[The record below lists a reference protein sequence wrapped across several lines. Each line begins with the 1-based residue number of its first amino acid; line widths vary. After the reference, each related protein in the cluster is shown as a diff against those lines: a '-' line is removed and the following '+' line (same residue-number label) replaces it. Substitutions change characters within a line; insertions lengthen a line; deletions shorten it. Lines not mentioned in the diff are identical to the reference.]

1 MSGSVAPEKCQPVP
15 IECPD
20 GEEILAD
27 NFLVW
32 NDEKNMCIFNQN
44 FDELYFDRCQEYKC
58 YYHSYGL
65 ILLISRFLEPFAW
78 QEGIQKINSSNLKS
92 YRGWADGCSAAFMTE
107 SYNSYFRLWSL

>member
-1 MSGSVAPEKCQPVP
+1 MAPEKCQPVP

-32 NDEKNMCIFNQN
+32 NEEKQMCIFNQN

-65 ILLISRFLEPFAW
+65 IFYLFLV
-78 QEGIQKINSSNLKS
+78 SLNL
-92 YRGWADGCSAAFMTE
+92 
-107 SYNSYFRLWSL
+107 